1 MSIQSYLNIDLNR
14 KTAYWKNMGDSN
26 CLKKFTLFVF
36 RLFFFFLFFSLLI
49 HTKADRRFNN
59 K

>member
-14 KTAYWKNMGDSN
+14 KIGYWKNMGDSN
-26 CLKKFTLFVF
+26 CVKKFASFVF